1 MIGDDRCLRSPRIVV
16 HFPNFG
22 ADQMSRMRT
31 IRNETGNRS
40 SQRIRSSLGLEPLRG
55 RIDSIL
61 LTGLGGLDVLKN
73 DTRILI
79 YVSGSILLLCGLFL
93 IFYHRFAPVQ
103 LPAQCSRRGQ

>member
-1 MIGDDRCLRSPRIVV
+1 MQESNKRESVWDLFSGVV
-16 HFPNFG
+16 I
-22 ADQMSRMRT
+22 AD
-31 IRNETGNRS
+31 
-40 SQRIRSSLGLEPLRG
+40 L
-55 RIDSIL
+55 SIL
-61 LTGLGGLDVLKN
+61 LIGLGGWDVLKN